1 MAGSHSHTDTL
12 IVPANATGKVLQL
25 TEGLSFWGG
34 TDPKTGNIIDAH
46 HPQAGCSLAG
56 RVVLMPTTRGSCSGS
71 GGLLELALNG
81 VAPAVLI
88 FNEPEDIVTV
98 GAFVATQMFD
108 LPIGVVRLDEDSYTE
123 VARANEMTLSGK
135 TLCADGKNFALGQLS
150 VDGLNLSQSDQ
161 DMLDG
166 KQGVPSQIAMQ
177 MIQTIAAVQDAD
189 ELTDVTRVHID
200 GCIYGG
206 GANLGFAEKMAD
218 IGARIRVPTTMNAI
232 SVDHAHWRDQ
242 EVPPTF
248 GQPAQ
253 RLADAYLRMGA
264 KPTFTCAPYFSE
276 NAPQQGEEI
285 GWSESNAVIYANSV
299 LGARTAKHPDYLD
312 LFVALTGRA
321 PKSGVYL
328 DAHRRP
334 SIILDVSLPEAF
346 DDAIWPLMGWLIGQ
360 ASPAQIPLVHGLEG
374 SDLSKDDLR
383 AICAAFGTTSG
394 APMLHI
400 AGVTP
405 EADLPPLEGSE
416 RKTIGIDALRRAWRA
431 FNTGSDDVDLIAL
444 GSPHFSLTE
453 TRKFCEYLG
462 DAKCNDGVKTI
473 VTLGRETLNLA
484 QEEGLLKRLE
494 ASGVRVLQ
502 DVCWCSLTEPL
513 FPSDTKTVMTNSGKY
528 AHYEPG
534 LHGRSIRFGGLA
546 ACAQTA
552 KAGISA
558 NVMPDWLMQ

>member
-1 MAGSHSHTDTL
+1 MAGSPRHADSL
-12 IVPANATGKVLQL
+12 IVPSNATGKVLHL

-46 HPQAGCSLAG
+46 HPQAGCGLAG

-108 LPIGVVRLDEDSYTE
+108 LPVGVVRLGVYSYTE
-123 VARANEMTLSGK
+123 VARANVVTVSGK
-135 TLCADGKNFALGQLS
+135 TLSADGKTFDLEPLS
-150 VDGLNLSQSDQ
+150 VDCLNLSPSDQ

-166 KQGVPSQIAMQ
+166 KHGMPLKSAMQ
-177 MIQTIAAVQDAD
+177 MIQTIAAVQGAV

-206 GANLGFAEKMAD
+206 GANLGFAEKMAET
-218 IGARIRVPTTMNAI
+218 GAQVRVPTTMNAI
-232 SVDHAHWRDQ
+232 SVDHGNWRAQD
-242 EVPPTF
+242 VPPTF

-264 KPTFTCAPYFSE
+264 KPTFTCAPYFS
-276 NAPQQGEEI
+276 ADVPQQGEDI

-299 LGARTAKHPDYLD
+299 LGARTAKHPDYFD

-328 DAHRRP
+328 AAHRRP
-334 SIILDVSLPEAF
+334 SVILDVSLPEVF
-346 DDAIWPLMGWLIGQ
+346 DDAIWPLLGWLIGQ

-494 ASGVRVLQ
+494 ASGVRVLP

-552 KAGISA
+552 KSGISA